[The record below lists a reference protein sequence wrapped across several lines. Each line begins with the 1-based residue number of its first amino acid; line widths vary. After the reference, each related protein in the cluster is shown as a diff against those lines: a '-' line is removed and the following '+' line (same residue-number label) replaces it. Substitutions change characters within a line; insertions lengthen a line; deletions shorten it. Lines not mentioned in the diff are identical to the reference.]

1 MLQFYIKTL
10 VQLEKWLREFL
21 NLYNLLLFRSQS
33 YYNGIAHLRKENLI
47 ELSLHILLTRLRL
60 YFSLI

>member
-1 MLQFYIKTL
+1 MPQFYIKTL
-10 VQLEKWLREFL
+10 GQLEKWLREFL

-33 YYNGIAHLRKENLI
+33 YYNGIAYLRKENLT
-47 ELSLHILLTRLRL
+47 ELGLHILLTRLRL